1 MADDAEKRLREERA
15 NLADFG
21 LLAVEGA
28 DLDELLQQ
36 AAAEAA
42 RSLDVSYVKVLQ
54 YLPDEKCFLVRAG
67 VGWGEGVVGVV
78 RIGADI
84 ESPAGYALQT
94 GRPVISNELHKEE
107 RFRVPELLR
116 QHGVK
121 SAANVIIKTKEN
133 IFGVLEADSRAPR
146 TFAEHDLK
154 FLQGYAT
161 LLAFAIEQARL
172 NELHAQLAAQ
182 NELLLQELHHRIK
195 NNNQS
200 LISLIHLQL
209 ANVTNLDARENL
221 EKIEHRIRALSLVNA
236 QLQAGARAD
245 VVDLGQYLMAIIAS
259 LFNFQNGGET
269 DVKLTTQ
276 IAQVEVSTARAQAIG
291 LILNEFLT
299 NSFKY
304 AFGEGTGNFSLHL
317 AHEGGRATLVMADDG
332 PGMPEDARPGPRPQ
346 PDRCPDAAARRRGAL
361 GSAGRGDPAHAGVPD
376 SGLLSNG
383 AQRHLRPSGG
393 HGHAGSSMAPQLAGA
408 ERPGPA
414 ALALRSTDGGGDAH
428 PSRSR

>member
-1 MADDAEKRLREERA
+1 
-15 NLADFG
+15 
-21 LLAVEGA
+21 
-28 DLDELLQQ
+28 
-36 AAAEAA
+36 
-42 RSLDVSYVKVLQ
+42 
-54 YLPDEKCFLVRAG
+54 
-67 VGWGEGVVGVV
+67 
-78 RIGADI
+78 
-84 ESPAGYALQT
+84 
-94 GRPVISNELHKEE
+94 VISNELHKEE
-107 RFRVPELLR
+107 RFRLPELLR

-133 IFGVLEADSRAPR
+133 IFGVLEADSREPR

-172 NELHAQLAAQ
+172 NEAHANLAAQ

-209 ANVTNLDARENL
+209 ANVTNVEARENL
-221 EKIEHRIRALSLVNA
+221 QKIEHRIRALSFVNA

-259 LFNFQNGGET
+259 LFNFQNGGQTE
-269 DVKLTTQ
+269 VKLTTQ

-304 AFGEGTGNFSLHL
+304 AFSDGTGQFTLHL
-317 AHEGGRATLVMADDG
+317 RHEDDRATLMMADDG
-332 PGMPEDARPGPRPQ
+332 PGMPADARPGLGLGLIDVLTKQ
-346 PDRCPDAAARRRGAL
+346 LEGEARWEAR
-361 GSAGRGDPAHAGVPD
+361 
-376 SGLLSNG
+376 
-383 AQRHLRPSGG
+383 
-393 HGHAGSSMAPQLAGA
+393 
-408 ERPGPA
+408 
-414 ALALRSTDGGGDAH
+414 DGGTQLTLEFPIRA
-428 PSRSR
+428 S

>member
-1 MADDAEKRLREERA
+1 VRALADDAEERLREERTQF
-15 NLADFG
+15 ADFG
-21 LLAVEGA
+21 QLAVEGA
-28 DLDELLQQ
+28 DLDGLLQQ

-42 RSLDVSYVKVLQ
+42 RSLGVSRVKVLQ
-54 YLPDEKCFLVRAG
+54 YLPDEKRLLVRAG
-67 VGWGEGVVGVV
+67 VGWGEGVVGQA

-116 QHGVK
+116 QHRVK
-121 SAANVIIKTKEN
+121 SVANVIIKSKEN
-133 IFGVLEADSRAPR
+133 IFGVLEADSRKPR

-209 ANVTNLDARENL
+209 ANVTNVDARDNL
-221 EKIEHRIRALSLVNA
+221 QKIEHRIRALSFVNS
-236 QLQAGARAD
+236 QLQTGMRAD

-259 LFNFQNGGET
+259 LFNFQNDGET
-269 DVKLTTQ
+269 EVKLTTQ

-304 AFGEGTGNFSLHL
+304 AFGEGTGHFSLHL
-317 AHEGGRATLVMADDG
+317 GHEGGRATLVMADDG
-332 PGMPEDARPGPRPQ
+332 PGMPEDARPG
-346 PDRCPDAAARRRGAL
+346 L
-361 GSAGRGDPAHAGVPD
+361 GLGLIDVLTRQLEGETRWEM
-376 SGLLSNG
+376 SGKG
-383 AQRHLRPSGG
+383 T
-393 HGHAGSSMAPQLAGA
+393 QLTLVF
-408 ERPGPA
+408 PIQV
-414 ALALRSTDGGGDAH
+414 S
-428 PSRSR
+428 